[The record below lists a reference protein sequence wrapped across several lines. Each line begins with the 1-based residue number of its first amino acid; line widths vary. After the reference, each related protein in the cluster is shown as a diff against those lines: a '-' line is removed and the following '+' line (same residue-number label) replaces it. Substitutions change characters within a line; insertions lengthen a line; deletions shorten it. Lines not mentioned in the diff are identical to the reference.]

1 MKNILAVLF
10 CCVLASGLTAQKI
23 IEKTFNY
30 SDKKEVNLDL
40 KIADSIKIHTWN
52 KNEVAVKASI
62 SIANNKYNDEY
73 VVSFDESGSRIQ
85 VKANIESKRNR
96 NWNEDS
102 NCCKTDIYW
111 DIYVPEKAPLEVETI
126 NANIVITGQT
136 SQIKAKSISGF
147 IDLLIPADLKADF
160 ELSTITGTVYS
171 NVIPDQTTN
180 FKKRSADIS
189 SKYRGGGTRVD
200 LKTISGDIYLRDP
213 LK

>member
-1 MKNILAVLF
+1 MKNIFAALF
-10 CCVLASGLTAQKI
+10 CCVLATGVSAQKI

-62 SIANNKYNDEY
+62 SIADNKYNDEY

-85 VKANIESKRNR
+85 VKANIESKRSH
-96 NWNEDS
+96 WNEDS

-126 NANIVITGQT
+126 NGNIVITGQT